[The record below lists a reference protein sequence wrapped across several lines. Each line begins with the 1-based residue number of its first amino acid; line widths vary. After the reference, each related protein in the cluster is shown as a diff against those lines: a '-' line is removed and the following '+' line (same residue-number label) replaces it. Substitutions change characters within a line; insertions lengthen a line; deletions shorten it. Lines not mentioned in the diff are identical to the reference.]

1 MPDEPVTE
9 DVETTTSDESPQ
21 EPAPKPTETVD
32 FWKSKAREQEKRAKE
47 NADAARELEA
57 IRESQKS
64 DQQRLVERAEA
75 AERERDEERALRQVG
90 DWRSEVAKKTGI
102 PADVLRGNSL
112 EDIESHAASLKALL
126 PEPRPGHVPTEGRTV
141 TTGSGD
147 PAQQFASLISNQL
160 RNS

>member
-1 MPDEPVTE
+1 MPDEPVT
-9 DVETTTSDESPQ
+9 DAVETTPPDESPAEQ
-21 EPAPKPTETVD
+21 APKPTETVD

-47 NADAARELEA
+47 NADAAKELEA

-90 DWRSEVAKKTGI
+90 DWKSEVAKKTGV
-102 PADVLRGNSL
+102 PAEVLRGSSL
-112 EDIESHAASLKALL
+112 EDIEAHAVSLKALL

-160 RNS
+160 RNA